1 MQMEEGFVWIQ
12 TTWYG
17 ASNAQQKRGEKPSIT
32 KILYQNGYSELKD
45 DGLPIHNKA
54 LMMTEEVP
62 LGYVP
67 SLTLATML

>member
-1 MQMEEGFVWIQ
+1 MQMKEDFVWIQ
-12 TTWYG
+12 TTQCK
-17 ASNAQQKRGEKPSIT
+17 ASHAQQKRGEKPFIT

-45 DGLPIHNKA
+45 DGLPIHDKA

-62 LGYVP
+62 VGYVP

>member
-12 TTWYG
+12 TNWCG
-17 ASNAQQKRGEKPSIT
+17 ASNAQQKHGEKPSIT
-32 KILYQNGYSELKD
+32 KILYQNDYSELKD
-45 DGLPIHNKA
+45 DELPIHDKA

-67 SLTLATML
+67 SLTLATIL